1 MSFSLD
7 GTNEFAVVGSILN
20 NTKLTEYQIQKR
32 KFLYIEGLIR
42 FLELYAQNEIG
53 NVEVDI
59 EKIALWVNSPSF
71 ENVDIYRIKNIES
84 VYNMLSTELIDY
96 NIPLYRFLKLS
107 KYQFEICEKEHFDQI
122 QQSFAKDCEKYP
134 CLKCIWYENSETA
147 FGTLSKCKL
156 PKEKITGEMMTHRQ
170 GYHDITLKKN
180 RTCKY
185 CTTAE
190 GKDEFI
196 RKYITNNKKIWSNYD
211 RCSIKNDIEEL
222 YQEWVNKVN
231 CLDNS
236 YIPQY
241 IPNDLHVSLTEKT
254 DWVEDFCRVFGNK
267 KGKNEMKTN
276 LRFAIFL
283 ETMIKFVEIYAQ
295 TEIGSDYIADISS
308 IAKYV
313 SNYSTKLDFAS
324 RDEFYKYLENNILDN
339 STFINKFIKRKDI

>member
-53 NVEVDI
+53 DVEVDI

-71 ENVDIYRIKNIES
+71 ENVDVYRIKSIES
-84 VYNMLSTELIDY
+84 VYKQLSDELVEY

-122 QQSFAKDCEKYP
+122 QQSFAKDCETYP

-156 PKEKITGEMMTHRQ
+156 PKERITGQMMTHRQ
-170 GYHDITLKKN
+170 GFHDITLKKN

-196 RKYITNNKKIWSNYD
+196 RKYVTTNKKIWSEYD
-211 RCSIKNDIEEL
+211 KRSITKDVDEL
-222 YQEWVNKVN
+222 YQEWVAKVKR
-231 CLDNS
+231 LDNS

-241 IPNDLHVSLTEKT
+241 IPDDLHVSLTEKT
-254 DWVEDFCRVFGNK
+254 DWVADFGRVFSNK
-267 KGKNEMKTN
+267 KGKGEMKTN

-295 TEIGSDYIADISS
+295 TELGSDFIADISN

-313 SNYSTKLDFAS
+313 NDSSHKLDFTS
-324 RDEFYKYLENNILDN
+324 KDEFYKYLEDTIIKD
-339 STFINKFIKRKDI
+339 TDFINKFIKRKDI